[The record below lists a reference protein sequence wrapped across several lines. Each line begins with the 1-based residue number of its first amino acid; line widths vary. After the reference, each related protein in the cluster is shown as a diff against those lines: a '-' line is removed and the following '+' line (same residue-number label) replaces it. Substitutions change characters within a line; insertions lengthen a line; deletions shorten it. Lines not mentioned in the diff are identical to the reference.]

1 MSGHG
6 RAVRG
11 LATGIFSFM
20 LVLSG
25 ATAQQL
31 IVYPSQGQS
40 AEQQSK
46 DQAECQS
53 WATGQTGFNPANPPP
68 PPPSGGAPPT
78 EGGVVRGAARGA
90 VVGVVAGAIAGDAG
104 EGAAIGAATGGLIG
118 GFRRAD
124 QRRSY
129 EQEQEAAWAQYNQQM
144 AAQRDA
150 YNRALAACLQGR
162 GYTVS

>member
-1 MSGHG
+1 MPGSGKAFG
-6 RAVRG
+6 P
-11 LATGIFSFM
+11 LAAGVFS
-20 LVLSG
+20 LALALSS
-25 ATAQQL
+25 ATAQQP

-40 AEQQSK
+40 PEQQSK

-53 WATGQTGFNPANPPP
+53 WATGQTGFDPANPPP
-68 PPPSGGAPPT
+68 PPPSGGTPYQ

-129 EQEQEAAWAQYNQQM
+129 EQEQDAARAQYNQQM
-144 AAQRDA
+144 AAQHDT